1 MTVNQTPLQMINS
14 VIDNIGSI
22 LKNQK
27 EINNAQSEMN
37 SIIYEQ
43 LNDLKFRVEILE
55 EDLNERLRQETNRHE
70 KIERDK
76 CVSRTIKK
84 DQV

>member
-1 MTVNQTPLQMINS
+1 MTINQTPLQMINS

-37 SIIYEQ
+37 SIIYQQ

-55 EDLNERLRQETNRHE
+55 EDFNERLRQETKRHE
-70 KIERDK
+70 EIKRNE
-76 CVSRTIKK
+76 STFSTIKK